1 MTIQKRFR
9 MIVAVAVFLCF
20 VAMLGLACPMSV
32 AAEEADLTIGI
43 KDATALPEDSVQVQ
57 IYLENNPGL
66 ASLKF
71 DVEYDENLTLQKV
84 EFSPAFGAY
93 VTAPEPYSNPQ
104 TISFISPLTE
114 IDADGVFATLTFQV
128 SASAPDKYDAN
139 VRIICDHENIF
150 DGDYNSIS
158 AAAVNG
164 KVHIIHGY
172 PGDINGDRVVNNMDP
187 IILFR
192 YVSGMSVK
200 VDPDAL
206 DVNGD
211 GRVNNRDAV
220 ILFRYLAGWDVEISR
235 GPAATVCQHERTEIV
250 KGTEPTCTE
259 TGLSDGERCVACM
272 ETLVQQSVLPAKGH
286 EWGTWNCVQDPT
298 CTEEGLEQRSCL
310 YCESFETNKV
320 DPLGHEYGDNG
331 MCTRCGDGTP
341 TGPAFVVS
349 KTTAKAGD
357 TVEVTVSLK
366 NNPGIAGAKI
376 SIRYASALTLTNAT
390 EGSALEPIDY
400 TAPANLKSGCAFNWD
415 SLMGEATEDGVV
427 LYLTFKVSDQ
437 VVAGDVLDISCSYVH
452 GDIYDENIEDV
463 SLDCINGSVTIKE

>member
-20 VAMLGLACPMSV
+20 VAMLGMACSMGVSAE
-32 AAEEADLTIGI
+32 AADMTIGI
-43 KDATALPEDSVQVQ
+43 KDVTALPEDSVQVQ

-71 DVEYDENLTLQKV
+71 DVEYDEILTLQKV
-84 EFSPAFGAY
+84 EFSSAFGAY

-104 TISFISPLTE
+104 TISFISPLAE

-128 SASAPDKYDAN
+128 PADVPDKYDAS

-150 DGDYNSIS
+150 DGDYDSVS
-158 AAAVNG
+158 ATTVNG

-192 YVSGMSVK
+192 YVTGMSVK

-235 GPAATVCQHERTEIV
+235 GPAVAVCQHERTEIV
-250 KGTEPTCTE
+250 KGFEPTCTE
-259 TGLSDGERCVACM
+259 TGLTDGERCAVCM
-272 ETLVQQSVLPAKGH
+272 EMLVQQSVLPAKGH
-286 EWGTWNCVQDPT
+286 EWGIWNCVQNPT
-298 CTEEGLEQRSCL
+298 CTEEGLEQRNCL
-310 YCESFETNKV
+310 HCESFETNQV
-320 DPLGHEYGDNG
+320 EPLGHEYGDNG
-331 MCTRCGDGTP
+331 ICTRCGDGTP

-349 KTTAKAGD
+349 KATAKAGE

-366 NNPGIAGAKI
+366 NNPGIA
-376 SIRYASALTLTNAT
+376 SIILELAFDNDALTLNSVTYNNTIGGYTIQPQYKESPIKLYWIDGFANA
-390 EGSALEPIDY
+390 EGDFVLATLSFTVKDDAALGDH
-400 TAPANLKSGCAFNWD
+400 A
-415 SLMGEATEDGVV
+415 
-427 LYLTFKVSDQ
+427 LTVSYRPD
-437 VVAGDVLDISCSYVH
+437 DVYDISETNLPFEIV
-452 GDIYDENIEDV
+452 
-463 SLDCINGSVTIKE
+463 NGAITVKE